1 MTVNYTLAENK
12 GRALG
17 GEVAYIGQ
25 LIHNGVRD
33 MDAMSRDYAA
43 KFHVSAAEA
52 RFQLS
57 CLGLFL
63 AEEIE
68 KGKKL
73 KFNEFSVS
81 LKMTGTFSRG
91 NERYDATKNP
101 IKVVMTPTKVLQRA
115 AATLVPVNITEKTN
129 PRIENVVH
137 ETVKV
142 GRVYTYDTIRLD
154 GELTTMNALYCK
166 VDRSAPDEGVFL
178 TSLKDETPLLAA
190 TIVENT
196 KVTCD
201 VRFPKSDLPA
211 GAYYILIKS
220 RGGMGLPLVVA
231 KRKVRVVV

>member
-1 MTVNYTLAENK
+1 MTVNYTLSEIK
-12 GRALG
+12 GRAAN

-25 LIHNGVRD
+25 LIHNGVLD

-129 PRIENVVH
+129 PRIESVVH
-137 ETVKV
+137 ETVKE
-142 GRVYTYDTIRLD
+142 GRAYTHDTIRLD
-154 GELTTMNALYCK
+154 GALTTMNAIYCK
-166 VDRSAPDEGVFL
+166 VDKSAPDEGVFL
-178 TSLKDETPLLAA
+178 TSLKDETPLLTA
-190 TIVENT
+190 TIVENS
-196 KVTCD
+196 KVICD

-211 GAYYILIKS
+211 GEYYILIKS
-220 RGGMGLPLVVA
+220 RGGKGLPLVVA
-231 KRKVRVVV
+231 KRKVKVVV